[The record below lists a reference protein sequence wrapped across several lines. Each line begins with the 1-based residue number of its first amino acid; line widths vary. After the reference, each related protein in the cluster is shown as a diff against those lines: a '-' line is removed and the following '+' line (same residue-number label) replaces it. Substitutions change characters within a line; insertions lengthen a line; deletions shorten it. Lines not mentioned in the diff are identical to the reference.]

1 MKNLLIYI
9 TPNGFD
15 TESEKLAKLQIDNS
29 LELGWKKE
37 DMLFVTSFPYEYRG
51 IKSIVVDGGY

>member
-9 TPNGFD
+9 SPEHKFLPEYD
-15 TESEKLAKLQIDNS
+15 KLVRIQIDNS

-37 DMLFVTSFPYEYRG
+37 DIMLVTNFIFEYNGVNR
-51 IKSIVVDGGY
+51 